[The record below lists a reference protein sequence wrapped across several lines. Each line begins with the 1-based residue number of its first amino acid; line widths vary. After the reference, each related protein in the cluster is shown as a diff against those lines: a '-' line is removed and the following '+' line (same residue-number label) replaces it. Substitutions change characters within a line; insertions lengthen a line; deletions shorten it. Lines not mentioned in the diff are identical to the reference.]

1 MTTIIYSTMGET
13 VLIAEDISRDYG
25 CLHALNGINLRVEE
39 GEFIAIIGPNGAG
52 KSTLLKIFASLI
64 SPTEGTL
71 QIFGTKDH
79 YREDAQDRI
88 GILSH
93 ETFLYENLTARE
105 NLVFFGKLYGME
117 SAALDERCDYL
128 IRKIGLWKR
137 AEDPVKN
144 FSRGM
149 KQRLSFAR
157 AIIHDPSLLLL
168 DEPYTG
174 LDMNAASLME
184 NLLMEKS
191 DMVKI
196 MVTHDLDKAFRLC
209 SRLLIM
215 EGGNIVHDVRANDP
229 NARKFAEA
237 ICFSDG
243 GQFKC

>member
-1 MTTIIYSTMGET
+1 MGET
-13 VLIAEDISRDYG
+13 ILVAEGIFRDYG

-52 KSTLLKIFASLI
+52 KSSLLKIFASLL
-64 SPTEGTL
+64 SPTKGTL
-71 QIFGTKDH
+71 QIFGTKGND
-79 YREDAQDRI
+79 REDVQDRI
-88 GILSH
+88 GMLSH
-93 ETFLYENLTARE
+93 DTLLYDNLTARE
-105 NLVFFGKLYGME
+105 NLLFFGKLYGME
-117 SAALDERCDYL
+117 HAALAERCDYL
-128 IRKIGLWKR
+128 IRKVGLWKR

-174 LDMNAASLME
+174 LDMNASSLME
-184 NLLMEKS
+184 NLLMENPA
-191 DMVKI
+191 VTKI

-215 EGGNIVHDVRANDP
+215 EAGNIVHDVAANDP
-229 NARKFAEA
+229 NARNFAEA
-237 ICFSDG
+237 ICSSSG

>member
-1 MTTIIYSTMGET
+1 MANIIYSTMGET
-13 VLIAEDISRDYG
+13 VLVAEDIFRDYG

-71 QIFGTKDH
+71 QIFGTKGND
-79 YREDAQDRI
+79 REDVQDRI
-88 GILSH
+88 GMLSH
-93 ETFLYENLTARE
+93 ETFLYDNLTARE

-117 SAALDERCDYL
+117 PAALAERCDYL
-128 IRKIGLWKR
+128 IKKIGLWKR

-174 LDMNAASLME
+174 LDMNASSLME
-184 NLLMEKS
+184 HLLMEKS

-215 EGGNIVHDVRANDP
+215 EGGNIVHDVGANDP

-237 ICFSDG
+237 ICFSAG

>member
-1 MTTIIYSTMGET
+1 MGET
-13 VLIAEDISRDYG
+13 VLIAEDIFRDYG

-52 KSTLLKIFASLI
+52 KSSLLKIFTSLL
-64 SPTEGTL
+64 SPTKGTL
-71 QIFGTKDH
+71 QIFGTKGND
-79 YREDAQDRI
+79 REDVQDRI
-88 GILSH
+88 GMLSH
-93 ETFLYENLTARE
+93 DTFLYDNLTARE
-105 NLVFFGKLYGME
+105 NLLFFGKLYGME
-117 SAALDERCDYL
+117 HAALAERCDYL
-128 IRKIGLWKR
+128 IRKVGLWKR

-174 LDMNAASLME
+174 LDMNASSLME
-184 NLLMEKS
+184 NLLMENPA
-191 DMVKI
+191 VTKI

-215 EGGNIVHDVRANDP
+215 EAGNIVHDVAANDP
-229 NARKFAEA
+229 NARNFAEA
-237 ICFSDG
+237 ICSSSG

>member
-1 MTTIIYSTMGET
+1 MMGET
-13 VLIAEDISRDYG
+13 VLIAEDIFRDYG

-52 KSTLLKIFASLI
+52 KSSLLKIFASLL
-64 SPTEGTL
+64 SPTKGTL
-71 QIFGTKDH
+71 QIFGTKGND
-79 YREDAQDRI
+79 REDVQDRI
-88 GILSH
+88 GMLSH
-93 ETFLYENLTARE
+93 DTLLYDNLTARE
-105 NLVFFGKLYGME
+105 NLLFFGKLYGME
-117 SAALDERCDYL
+117 HAALAERCDYL
-128 IRKIGLWKR
+128 IRKVGLWKR

-174 LDMNAASLME
+174 LDMNASSLME
-184 NLLMEKS
+184 NLLMENPA
-191 DMVKI
+191 VTKI

-215 EGGNIVHDVRANDP
+215 EAGNIVHDVAANDP
-229 NARKFAEA
+229 NARNFAEA
-237 ICFSDG
+237 ICSSSG

>member
-1 MTTIIYSTMGET
+1 MMGET
-13 VLIAEDISRDYG
+13 ILVAEGIFRDYG

-52 KSTLLKIFASLI
+52 KSSLLKIFTSLL
-64 SPTEGTL
+64 SPTKGTL
-71 QIFGTKDH
+71 QIFGTKGND
-79 YREDAQDRI
+79 REDVQDRI
-88 GILSH
+88 GMLSH
-93 ETFLYENLTARE
+93 DTFLYDNLTARE
-105 NLVFFGKLYGME
+105 NLLFFGKLYGME
-117 SAALDERCDYL
+117 HAALAERCDYL
-128 IRKIGLWKR
+128 IRKVGLWKR

-174 LDMNAASLME
+174 LDMNASSLME
-184 NLLMEKS
+184 NLLMENPA
-191 DMVKI
+191 VTKI

-215 EGGNIVHDVRANDP
+215 EAGNIVHDVAANDP
-229 NARKFAEA
+229 NARNFAEA
-237 ICFSDG
+237 ICSSSG

>member
-1 MTTIIYSTMGET
+1 MMGET
-13 VLIAEDISRDYG
+13 VLIAEDIFRDYG

-52 KSTLLKIFASLI
+52 KSSLLKIFTSLL
-64 SPTEGTL
+64 SPTKGTL
-71 QIFGTKDH
+71 QIFGTKGND
-79 YREDAQDRI
+79 REDVQDRI
-88 GILSH
+88 GMLSH
-93 ETFLYENLTARE
+93 DTFLYDNLTARE
-105 NLVFFGKLYGME
+105 NLLFFGKLYGME
-117 SAALDERCDYL
+117 HAALAERCDYL
-128 IRKIGLWKR
+128 IRKVGLWKR

-174 LDMNAASLME
+174 LDMNASSLME
-184 NLLMEKS
+184 NLLMENPA
-191 DMVKI
+191 VTKI

-215 EGGNIVHDVRANDP
+215 EAGNIVHDVAANDP
-229 NARKFAEA
+229 NARNFAEA
-237 ICFSDG
+237 ICSSSG

>member
-1 MTTIIYSTMGET
+1 MGET
-13 VLIAEDISRDYG
+13 ILVAEGIFRDYG

-52 KSTLLKIFASLI
+52 KSSLLKIFTSLL
-64 SPTEGTL
+64 SPTKGTL
-71 QIFGTKDH
+71 QIFGTKGND
-79 YREDAQDRI
+79 REDVQDRI
-88 GILSH
+88 GMLSH
-93 ETFLYENLTARE
+93 DTFLYDNLTARE
-105 NLVFFGKLYGME
+105 NLLFFGKLYGME
-117 SAALDERCDYL
+117 HAALAERCDYL
-128 IRKIGLWKR
+128 IRKVGLWKR

-174 LDMNAASLME
+174 LDMNASSLME
-184 NLLMEKS
+184 NLLMENPA
-191 DMVKI
+191 VTKI

-215 EGGNIVHDVRANDP
+215 EAGNIVHDVAANDP
-229 NARKFAEA
+229 NARNFAEA
-237 ICFSDG
+237 ICSSSG

>member
-1 MTTIIYSTMGET
+1 
-13 VLIAEDISRDYG
+13 
-25 CLHALNGINLRVEE
+25 VEE

-52 KSTLLKIFASLI
+52 KSSLLKIFTSLL
-64 SPTEGTL
+64 SPTKGTL
-71 QIFGTKDH
+71 QIFGTKGND
-79 YREDAQDRI
+79 REDVQDRI
-88 GILSH
+88 GMLSH
-93 ETFLYENLTARE
+93 DTFLYDNLTARE
-105 NLVFFGKLYGME
+105 NLLFFGKLYGME
-117 SAALDERCDYL
+117 HAALAERCDYL
-128 IRKIGLWKR
+128 IRKVGLWKR

-174 LDMNAASLME
+174 LDMNASSLME
-184 NLLMEKS
+184 NLLMENPA
-191 DMVKI
+191 VTKI

-215 EGGNIVHDVRANDP
+215 EAGNIVHDVAANDP
-229 NARKFAEA
+229 NARNFAEA
-237 ICFSDG
+237 ICSSSG

>member
-1 MTTIIYSTMGET
+1 MGET
-13 VLIAEDISRDYG
+13 ILVAEGIFRDYG

-52 KSTLLKIFASLI
+52 KSSLLKIFASLL
-64 SPTEGTL
+64 SPTKGTL
-71 QIFGTKDH
+71 QIFGTKGND
-79 YREDAQDRI
+79 REDVQDRI
-88 GILSH
+88 GMLSH
-93 ETFLYENLTARE
+93 DTFLYDNLKARE
-105 NLVFFGKLYGME
+105 NLLFFGKLYGME
-117 SAALDERCDYL
+117 HAALAERCDYL
-128 IRKIGLWKR
+128 IRKVGLWKR

-174 LDMNAASLME
+174 LDMNASSLME
-184 NLLMEKS
+184 NLLMENPA
-191 DMVKI
+191 VTKI

-215 EGGNIVHDVRANDP
+215 EAGNIVHDVAANDP
-229 NARKFAEA
+229 NARNFAEA
-237 ICFSDG
+237 ICSSSG

>member
-1 MTTIIYSTMGET
+1 MMGET
-13 VLIAEDISRDYG
+13 ILVAEGIFRDYG

-52 KSTLLKIFASLI
+52 KSSLLKIFASLL
-64 SPTEGTL
+64 SPTKGTL
-71 QIFGTKDH
+71 QIFGTKGND
-79 YREDAQDRI
+79 REDVQDRI
-88 GILSH
+88 GMLSH
-93 ETFLYENLTARE
+93 DTLLYDNLTARE
-105 NLVFFGKLYGME
+105 NLLFFGKLYGME
-117 SAALDERCDYL
+117 HAALAERCDYL
-128 IRKIGLWKR
+128 IRKVGLWKR

-174 LDMNAASLME
+174 LDMNASSLME
-184 NLLMEKS
+184 NLLMENPA
-191 DMVKI
+191 VTKI

-215 EGGNIVHDVRANDP
+215 EAGNIVHDVAANDP
-229 NARKFAEA
+229 NARNFAEA
-237 ICFSDG
+237 ICSSSG

>member
-1 MTTIIYSTMGET
+1 MMGET
-13 VLIAEDISRDYG
+13 ILVAEGIFRDYG

-52 KSTLLKIFASLI
+52 KSSLLKIFTSLL
-64 SPTEGTL
+64 SPTKGTL
-71 QIFGTKDH
+71 QIFGTKGND
-79 YREDAQDRI
+79 REDVQDRI
-88 GILSH
+88 GMLSH
-93 ETFLYENLTARE
+93 DTFLYDNLTARE
-105 NLVFFGKLYGME
+105 NLLFFGKLYGME
-117 SAALDERCDYL
+117 HAALAERCDYL
-128 IRKIGLWKR
+128 IRKVGLWKR

-174 LDMNAASLME
+174 LDMNASSLME
-184 NLLMEKS
+184 NLLMENPA
-191 DMVKI
+191 VTKI

-215 EGGNIVHDVRANDP
+215 EAGNIVHDVAANDP
-229 NARKFAEA
+229 NARNFAEA
-237 ICFSDG
+237 ICSSSG
-243 GQFKC
+243 GQFQC

>member
-1 MTTIIYSTMGET
+1 MGET
-13 VLIAEDISRDYG
+13 ILVAEDIFQDYG
-25 CLHALNGINLRVEE
+25 CLHALNGINLRVKE

-52 KSTLLKIFASLI
+52 KSTLLKMFASLL
-64 SPTEGTL
+64 SPTKGTL

-79 YREDAQDRI
+79 DREDVRDRM
-88 GILSH
+88 GMLSH
-93 ETFLYENLTARE
+93 ETFLYDNLTARE
-105 NLVFFGKLYGME
+105 NLLFFGKLYGME
-117 SAALDERCDYL
+117 PVALAQRCDYL

-174 LDMNAASLME
+174 LDMNAALLME
-184 NLLMEKS
+184 NLLLEKS
-191 DMVKI
+191 VMTKI
-196 MVTHDLDKAFRLC
+196 MVTHDMDKAFHMC

-215 EGGNIVHDVRANDP
+215 EAGNIVHDVGGNDP

>member
-1 MTTIIYSTMGET
+1 MMGET
-13 VLIAEDISRDYG
+13 ILVAEGIFRDYG

-52 KSTLLKIFASLI
+52 KSSLLKIFASLL
-64 SPTEGTL
+64 SPTKGTL
-71 QIFGTKDH
+71 QIFGTKGND
-79 YREDAQDRI
+79 REDVQDRI
-88 GILSH
+88 GMLSH
-93 ETFLYENLTARE
+93 DTFLYDNLTARE
-105 NLVFFGKLYGME
+105 NLLFFGKLYGME
-117 SAALDERCDYL
+117 HAALAERCDYL
-128 IRKIGLWKR
+128 IRKVGLWKR

-174 LDMNAASLME
+174 LDMNASSLME
-184 NLLMEKS
+184 NLLMENPA
-191 DMVKI
+191 VTKI

-215 EGGNIVHDVRANDP
+215 EAGNIVHDVAANDP
-229 NARKFAEA
+229 NARNFAEA
-237 ICFSDG
+237 ICSSSG
-243 GQFKC
+243 GQFQC